1 MSDSVFMPNTGGT
14 FSVTD
19 KLAFKLTGDHA
30 VEMAGKLKAE
40 IAKGLASATNLPQF
54 VAKVEKAQLKK
65 MSTEERIAWVVTKIN
80 EGDWS
85 IPINVSQEV
94 DDDTGAISYKNVGI
108 KARSGFGRTKKGA
121 TGADFARA
129 VSENITNDPGVIA
142 AAEAQD
148 GKEFSP
154 PDMYDAVGNRLS
166 WSDLT
171 DKGSL
176 NRFSFAGVVEVQLL
190 GFNKIEQKT
199 TASKSF
205 ATMPTKVSVLR
216 VCRLRPVEG
225 GQPKADMNDKR
236 VALF

>member
-1 MSDSVFMPNTGGT
+1 MPNTGGT

-30 VEMAGKLKAE
+30 VEMAGKLKTE
-40 IAKGLASATNLPQF
+40 IAKGLASATNLSQF

-65 MSTEERIAWVVTKIN
+65 MSTEERIDWVVNKIN
-80 EGDWS
+80 EGDWT

-94 DDDTGAISYKNVGI
+94 DDETGAISYKNVGI

-121 TGADFARA
+121 TGADYAKA
-129 VSENITNDPGVIA
+129 ISENITNDPGVLA

-154 PDMYDAVGNRLS
+154 PDMYDAIGNRLT
-166 WSDLT
+166 WRDLT
-171 DKGSL
+171 ENGTL
-176 NRFSFAGVVEVQLL
+176 TRFSFAGVVEVQLL
-190 GFNKIEQKT
+190 GFNKIEQKSS
-199 TASKSF
+199 ASKSF
-205 ATMPTKVSVLR
+205 ATMPTKVSVVRL
-216 VCRLRPVEG
+216 CRLRPVEG
-225 GQPKADMNDKR
+225 AQPKADMSDKR

>member
-1 MSDSVFMPNTGGT
+1 MPNTGGT

-40 IAKGLASATNLPQF
+40 IAKGLASATNLSQF

-65 MSTEERIAWVVTKIN
+65 MSLEQRIEWVINKIN

-85 IPINVSQEV
+85 IPINVLQEV

-121 TGADFARA
+121 TGADYARA
-129 VSENITNDPGVIA
+129 VSENITNDPGVLA

-154 PDMYDAVGNRLS
+154 PDMYDAIGNRIP
-166 WSDLT
+166 WKDLT
-171 DKGSL
+171 EGGTL
-176 NRFSFAGVVEVQLL
+176 TRFSFAGVVEVQLL
-190 GFNKIEQKT
+190 GFNKIEQKSS
-199 TASKSF
+199 ASKSF
-205 ATMPTKVSVLR
+205 ATMPTKVSVVRL
-216 VCRLRPVEG
+216 CRLRPKEG
-225 GQPKADMNDKR
+225 AQPKVDMSDKR